1 LANIVGIPTDRCAV
15 VAWCLYDWAN
25 SSFPTVISTFVFA
38 TYFTTAVAENE
49 TLGTAQWGYAVSLAA
64 IVIALLSP
72 LLGAAADKM
81 GRRKPWLAAASLV
94 CVLATAFLWFIEPD
108 PSFVLPALLAMAIAT
123 VAFEVGTVFY
133 NAMLPDLVSPQWM
146 GRLSGWA
153 WGIGYAGG
161 LSCLVVALIAL
172 VQTDTPPFGLDPDKA
187 EHVRATS
194 VLVALWFAAFA
205 WPLFVFTPDRGRP
218 AETIRWGRA
227 VHDGVAAMARLIRD
241 LRAHP
246 VLARYLIA
254 RMVYTDGLNTLFSF
268 GGIYAAGTFGMSFEQ
283 IIQFGIAMNVTAGL
297 GAAAFGW
304 IDDWIGPK
312 RTILLALVA
321 LLGFGGALLVIESQT
336 LFWVF
341 GLGLSVFFGPVQ
353 AASRT
358 LMARLAP
365 AEMRTEMFGLYALS
379 GKITAFAG
387 PAFLAWATLAFDSQR
402 AGMATILVF
411 FVIGG
416 GLLIG
421 VREPCAGR
429 LDQ

>member
-1 LANIVGIPTDRCAV
+1 MGIPTDRRAV

-94 CVLATAFLWFIEPD
+94 CVLATAFLWFIEPA

>member
-1 LANIVGIPTDRCAV
+1 MGIPTDRCAV